1 VSTYFWK
8 NLECELCKQRFPIE
22 IELKNKQKV
31 AILDYEL
38 PVYEADEAPH
48 YITLESIS
56 SNTSKVVHVLNLID
70 EDQISIG
77 RGHEIAV
84 RVTDISVSRC
94 HAIIK
99 KSPLGFYYIMD
110 NNSKFGTLA
119 LVRQPQLIN
128 STCNNFYQI
137 GKTLISFEIEQF
149 ENQQTKFCCLS
160 QSMEQKLSAC
170 MKNPAKEE
178 ELKQRK
184 VIEELI
190 EQAPVKDELVT
201 HDGVVYFPEEL
212 MPHGLRTD
220 QESLAGSISNRDC
233 IQTGMVAPFLQK
245 TKQLNLKL
253 KFKNSK
259 FKKALYLSQF
269 KRQIEGH
276 KSFGTPNLG
285 FMTHRNIVRSHTG
298 GDIHDPN
305 GLMQNMPSPHD
316 KLD

>member
-1 VSTYFWK
+1 MDDMEDDEVIVLEADNEDFIDQDLMQYFERATSGGGGGRENLSQINEKEKNSEGGRHNERDLEGVCRICLGEEDEPNTNPLFSPCICAGSMGLIHLECLKEWLKGKKIQRQGEIVSTYFWK

-22 IELKNKQKV
+22 IELKSKQKV

-99 KSPLGFYYIMD
+99 KSPLGFYYILD
-110 NNSKFGTLA
+110 NNSKFGTLS

-137 GKTLISFEIEQF
+137 GKTLISFDIEQF
-149 ENQQTKFCCLS
+149 ES
-160 QSMEQKLSAC
+160 
-170 MKNPAKEE
+170 
-178 ELKQRK
+178 
-184 VIEELI
+184 
-190 EQAPVKDELVT
+190 
-201 HDGVVYFPEEL
+201 
-212 MPHGLRTD
+212 
-220 QESLAGSISNRDC
+220 
-233 IQTGMVAPFLQK
+233 
-245 TKQLNLKL
+245 
-253 KFKNSK
+253 
-259 FKKALYLSQF
+259 
-269 KRQIEGH
+269 
-276 KSFGTPNLG
+276 
-285 FMTHRNIVRSHTG
+285 
-298 GDIHDPN
+298 
-305 GLMQNMPSPHD
+305 
-316 KLD
+316 